1 MRKFFGILPKWL
13 VLVVCFLLVALVG
26 YADYITG
33 DYSMLIFYLVP
44 IALAAWYVGRF
55 GGIAMAV
62 ASGGVRIGSDYS
74 SFTSTSRMYWN
85 CVEDMIFLLVVAL
98 LISTI
103 KKQLKD
109 EY

>member
-1 MRKFFGILPKWL
+1 MRKFFGIMPKWL
-13 VLVVCFLLVALVG
+13 VMVVGFVLVALIG
-26 YADYITG
+26 YVDYITG

-55 GGIAMAV
+55 GGIVMAV
-62 ASGGVRIGSDYS
+62 ASGIARIGSDYS

-85 CVEDMIFLLVVAL
+85 CVEDMIFLLVVAF

-109 EY
+109 EN

>member
-1 MRKFFGILPKWL
+1 MRKFFGIMPKWL
-13 VLVVCFLLVALVG
+13 VIVVGFLLVALVG
-26 YADYITG
+26 YVDYITG
-33 DYSMLIFYLVP
+33 DYSVLIFYLLP

-55 GGIAMAV
+55 GGIAMAT
-62 ASGGVRIGSDYS
+62 ASGVARIGSDYS
-74 SFTSTSRMYWN
+74 SFSSSCRMYWN

-109 EY
+109 E